1 MVVPVAPTH
10 VLVIVGQ
17 YEIPPVET
25 VDAPVGD
32 DIAGF
37 PPAVLTRRG
46 QQVAPSTAVDARD
59 LRVGLEHPI
68 SLPDDRA
75 MEPEART
82 SDLPVS
88 SDG

>member
-1 MVVPVAPTH
+1 VA
-10 VLVIVGQ
+10 
-17 YEIPPVET
+17 
-25 VDAPVGD
+25 A
-32 DIAGF
+32 
-37 PPAVLTRRG
+37 
-46 QQVAPSTAVDARD
+46 STAVDARD

-75 MEPEART
+75 MEPRSRT

>member
-1 MVVPVAPTH
+1 VVASAY
-10 VLVIVGQ
+10 VLVIVGED
-17 YEIPPVET
+17 EIPPVET

-37 PPAVLTRRG
+37 PPPVLTRRG
-46 QQVAPSTAVDARD
+46 QQVAASTAVDARD
-59 LRVGLEHPI
+59 LRVGLEHPL

-75 MEPEART
+75 MEPRART